1 MKSIFKALVVLG
13 LLAVGLFFVQS
24 YFEQKV
30 EPKATKRNS
39 DEVLDEVLMKK
50 FPNYETNSIVRE
62 QAQSELKRKT
72 DSLLEEEFLDD
83 IPLSI
88 KSMSNPEKF
97 DAAIV
102 HFFTDNIDLSVENPK
117 LLSNR
122 LNFEI
127 IGLVDKKLV
136 KTLQDN
142 KKYRVFG
149 HKFTRIDNVTLS
161 VLRENRV
168 IDELIHGVDP
178 KIEYSILLSTYTFK
192 IGAFM
197 CSVDSIKAVK

>member
-1 MKSIFKALVVLG
+1 MKSILKALLVLG
-13 LLAVGLFFVQS
+13 LLAVVLFFVQS
-24 YFEQKV
+24 YFERKV
-30 EPKATKRNS
+30 ETKATKRNS
-39 DEVLDEVLMKK
+39 DEVLDEVLLER

-72 DSLLEEEFLDD
+72 DSLLEEEFFDD

-142 KKYRVFG
+142 KKYKVFG
-149 HKFTRIDNVTLS
+149 HKFSRIDNVTFN
-161 VLRENRV
+161 VLRENQV
-168 IDELIHGVDP
+168 VEELVYGVDS
-178 KIEYSILLSTYTFK
+178 KIEYSILLSTYTFN
-192 IGAFM
+192 IGVFM

>member
-1 MKSIFKALVVLG
+1 MKSIFKALLVLA
-13 LLAVGLFFVQS
+13 LLAVVLLFIQS
-24 YFEQKV
+24 YFERKV
-30 EPKATKRNS
+30 ETKAAKRKS
-39 DEVLDEVLMKK
+39 DAVLEEVLLKR

-72 DSLLEEEFLDD
+72 DSLLEEDFLDD

-88 KSMSNPEKF
+88 RSMSSPEKF
-97 DAAIV
+97 DAAV
-102 HFFTDNIDLSVENPK
+102 LHFFTDNIDLSIENPEI
-117 LLSNR
+117 LSNR

-127 IGLVDKKLV
+127 IGLVDKKLAR
-136 KTLQDN
+136 TLKDN

-161 VLRENRV
+161 VLMENGV
-168 IDELIHGVDP
+168 VDKLEYGVDP
-178 KIEYSILLSTYTFK
+178 LIQYSPLISKYTFK

-197 CSVDSIKAVK
+197 CSVDSLKVVE